1 MSYLFSCSV
10 TMVSKCPQGSISIP
24 KGSRWKRGWE
34 RTEGGFTK
42 KRFIRRGIFRKGF
55 FREGFTR
62 EGCIRMGFI
71 RKEFMKES
79 FFSGEGFIRRGFL
92 ERGYQKGFFQRR
104 FFREQDS
111 ERGVS
116 WIIYDKLKQFWRL
129 MIFCVFV
136 GFHDTYGH
144 LIYSLE
150 LGRSVASFSMDARGK
165 FLNIVH

>member
-1 MSYLFSCSV
+1 MSDLFSCSV
-10 TMVSKCPQGSISIP
+10 TMVSKCPQASISIP

-34 RTEGGFTK
+34 RTGGGFTK
-42 KRFIRRGIFRKGF
+42 KRFIRGGIFRKGF
-55 FREGFTR
+55 FR

-71 RKEFMKES
+71 RKGFMRES
-79 FFSGEGFIRRGFL
+79 FFFRRGF
-92 ERGYQKGFFQRR
+92 YQTGLFQRR

-111 ERGVS
+111 ERGVC

-136 GFHDTYGH
+136 GFHDTHGH